1 MMTTVLIV
9 FNKVGSPQFMIWLA
23 PVIVA
28 GLVYDWKR
36 WRTPAALLMGIAVVT
51 FFIYPLF
58 YTPLIHANPIMA
70 GVLSIR
76 NILLVLL
83 LAWSVKRTWDLGAK
97 IRPAREGARG

>member
-1 MMTTVLIV
+1 
-9 FNKVGSPQFMIWLA
+9 
-23 PVIVA
+23 
-28 GLVYDWKR
+28 
-36 WRTPAALLMGIAVVT
+36 MGIAVVT